1 MLIPKD
7 VSACMDRLE
16 DAGFAAY
23 CVGGC
28 VRDALL
34 GREPHDFDLCSA
46 ARPEQL
52 EALFC
57 DRPLVL
63 AGEKHGTVGVVT
75 DSGVV
80 EITTFRREGSYADNR
95 HPDRVEFVGDIC
107 QDLARRD
114 FTVNAM
120 AWSPRRGLADPFG
133 GAGDLKAGCLRAVG
147 DPETRFREDALRIL
161 RGVRFSVTYGLRPEE
176 KTLEAMLSL
185 SPLLDNL
192 ARERVFSEF
201 CGFLPKITA
210 EELKTYAPVITQVI
224 PELGRTVDFDQHSP
238 HHRFDLYTHIS
249 HVVEGVP
256 GDVPLRWAAL
266 LHDVGKIP
274 TFTRDETGRGHFYGH
289 AGVGADM
296 ADAILRRLKAP
307 TALREQA
314 VLLIRQHM
322 TLLSP
327 DKRLLRRY
335 ISRWGSE
342 TVEKLL
348 LLQQADM
355 GSKGV
360 PGEETS
366 FSAVRQ
372 ALEEIRSEEGCLSLK
387 QLAIRGGDLTALGF
401 CGPEIGACL
410 QSLLEAVLDERLPN
424 EREALLTHA
433 RELRKKQDH

>member
-16 DAGFAAY
+16 NAGFATY

-28 VRDALL
+28 VRDWLL
-34 GREPHDFDLCSA
+34 GRTPHDFDLCSA

-57 DRPLVL
+57 DSPLVL
-63 AGEKHGTVGVVT
+63 AGEKHGTVGIVT
-75 DSGVV
+75 PSGVV
-80 EITTFRREGSYADNR
+80 EITTFRAEGTYADNR
-95 HPDRVEFVGDIC
+95 HPDRVDFVTDIRR
-107 QDLARRD
+107 DLSRRD

-120 AWSPRRGLADPFG
+120 AYSPVRGLADPFG
-133 GAGDLKAGCLRAVG
+133 GVEDLKAGILRTVG
-147 DPETRFREDALRIL
+147 NPGSRFREDALRIL
-161 RGVRFSVTYGLRPEE
+161 RGVRFSVTYGLTPEPE
-176 KTLEAMLSL
+176 TLNAMLAL
-185 SPLLDNL
+185 TPLLDHL

-210 EELKTYAPVITQVI
+210 EELKRYAPVVTQVI
-224 PELGRTVDFDQHSP
+224 PELRDTVDFDQHSP
-238 HHRFDLYTHIS
+238 HHRFDLYTHIA

-256 GDVPLRWAAL
+256 GDVTLRWAAL

-289 AGVGADM
+289 AGIGADM
-296 ADAILRRLKAP
+296 AEGILRRLKAP
-307 TALREQA
+307 NVLREQA

-322 TLLSP
+322 TRLTP

-335 ISRWGSE
+335 ISRWGYE

-348 LLQQADM
+348 YLQQADM

-360 PGEETS
+360 PEEETGYA
-366 FSAVRQ
+366 AVWQ
-372 ALEEIRSEEGCLSLK
+372 ALREIQAEKGCLKLK
-387 QLAIRGGDLTALGF
+387 DLAVRGGDLMELGLRE
-401 CGPEIGACL
+401 PAIGECL
-410 QSLLEAVLDERLPN
+410 RDLLKAVLDERIPN
-424 EREALLTHA
+424 TREALLAFA
-433 RELRKKQDH
+433 RQAGH